1 GRKNKA
7 VDTTFHFVL
16 TRPAYLTLTD
26 CFCEGDSFRFVD
38 NGIATFATNVN
49 CPLGPYKCKGFE
61 SDPWKC
67 LNSGKFCTGNAYMGA
82 GAHNVTITPVNS
94 VTGGGTAYLRLD
106 TLCEDPVTK
115 QLYLCCTTNDQC
127 IKTIFQ

>member
-1 GRKNKA
+1 YQQNHHVPVLADVGFYGFDFGRKNKA

-67 LNSGKFCTGNAYMGA
+67 LNSGKFCTGNAYM
-82 GAHNVTITPVNS
+82 
-94 VTGGGTAYLRLD
+94 
-106 TLCEDPVTK
+106 
-115 QLYLCCTTNDQC
+115 
-127 IKTIFQ
+127 